1 MTNLIDT
8 AETYQQ
14 VVRAID
20 LLSQGYT
27 LTRACKDVGMSVMLF
42 NRTVKKDNQL
52 AELFGEASQVGY
64 DNMADALL
72 SMSTMIARFDVKDE
86 KELKIMSENIKW
98 YLSKRDQKR
107 FGDKVT
113 IENHITADRAIVDA
127 LARGQERA
135 LARIEKSKA
144 EDVDF
149 HVVSPVSQV
158 PDDDTEN
165 FEAFI

>member
-8 AETYQQ
+8 AETYQK
-14 VVRAID
+14 VVRVID

-27 LTRACKDVGMSVMLF
+27 LTKACKDTGMSVMAF
-42 NRTVKKDNQL
+42 NRTVKNDNQL
-52 AELFGEASQVGY
+52 AELFGEAAQVGY

-72 SMSTMIARFDVKDE
+72 NMPELVVRFGVSDDKS
-86 KELKIMSENIKW
+86 LKIMSDNIKW
-98 YLSKRDQKR
+98 FLSKRDQKR